1 MSRAVQPD
9 SPQQPVKLS
18 VTEGYSRWAK
28 FYDTKWNT
36 LIAAEELYSLPIL
49 DNLVGETALD
59 VGAGTG
65 RFSLKLARNGWNVTA
80 LDPNPDMLSF
90 AKRAAGDE
98 GLTIQFI
105 HSPIEGGLSTRSTSF
120 DLVVCALTL
129 CHIPDLRGSL
139 NEFHRAL
146 APGGHLLITDV
157 HPDFISAGMPTQF
170 VEDEVTYHLPN
181 EPHTRDDYL
190 QAVSD
195 TGLEISKLLE
205 IPGKETPGGFINPFM
220 RENFGDV
227 NFAFIVLARKD

>member
-9 SPQQPVKLS
+9 SRQQPVKLS

-28 FYDTKWNT
+28 FYDTKWNA

-49 DNLVGETALD
+49 ENLEGETALD

-65 RFSLKLARNGWNVTA
+65 RFSLKLARNGWKVTA
-80 LDPNPDMLSF
+80 LDSNSQMLSF

-98 GLTIQFI
+98 ALTIQFI
-105 HSPIEGGLSTRSTSF
+105 HSPIEGGLSTPSTSF

-129 CHIPDLRGSL
+129 CHIPDLRDAIR
-139 NEFHRAL
+139 EFHRAL

-157 HPDFISAGMPTQF
+157 HPDFIAAGMPTQF

-190 QAVSD
+190 QAI
-195 TGLEISKLLE
+195 TNAGLSISTVLE
-205 IPGKETPGGFINPFM
+205 IPGRDVPGGFVSEFLV
-220 RENFGDV
+220 ENFKNV
-227 NFAFIVLARKD
+227 NFALIVLARNE

>member
-9 SPQQPVKLS
+9 SRQQPVRLS

-36 LIAAEELYSLPIL
+36 LIAAEELYSLPML
-49 DNLVGETALD
+49 DSLEGETALD

-65 RFSLKLARNGWNVTA
+65 RFSLKLARNGWNVTS

-90 AKRAAGDE
+90 AE
-98 GLTIQFI
+98 GTANNESLPIRFI
-105 HSPIEGGLSTRSTSF
+105 HSPIEGGLSVPSDSF

-129 CHIPDLRGSL
+129 CHIPDLRGSV
-139 NEFHRAL
+139 NEFHRAM

-157 HPDFISAGMPTQF
+157 HPDFISAGFPTQF

-181 EPHTRDDYL
+181 EPHTRDNYL

-195 TGLEISKLLE
+195 TGLDISKVLD

-227 NFAFIVLARKD
+227 NFALIVLARKE